1 MSTESIRSTEPAES
15 MGSLRSVGSVG
26 AADIEF
32 PRPLTL
38 LVRGLSV
45 VAGIL
50 LLALILLTIGDVLSR
65 NARDRSIVGTIDIS
79 TMLLVAIAF
88 LGLASAEIDGRHVS
102 VELVESRFGARVRLV
117 FSALRAVLL
126 VGMGAL
132 LSWGLTDVLISA
144 GSRGETTNDIL
155 RLPTWPAKLVLL
167 LSFVAF
173 FVVAIWKELKTYSAT
188 RAEQKETDR

>member
-1 MSTESIRSTEPAES
+1 MTINSTGSTESTAP
-15 MGSLRSVGSVG
+15 V
-26 AADIEF
+26 DITF
-32 PRPLTL
+32 PRPVTM

-45 VAGIL
+45 VAGVL
-50 LLALILLTIGDVLSR
+50 LLALILLTIGDVVSR

-126 VGMGAL
+126 VGLGAL
-132 LSWGLTDVLISA
+132 LTWGLTDVLISA
-144 GSRGETTNDIL
+144 GARGETTNDIL

-173 FVVAIWKELKTYSAT
+173 FIVAIWKEFKTYSAT
-188 RAEQKETDR
+188 RAEHKETDR